1 MHHVRGGV
9 LMATD
14 PAAWHMEARADAW
27 AADLGRQDPAP
38 APAERAWQQQE
49 IRTAYEDAAHL
60 TEQPR

>member
-1 MHHVRGGV
+1 
-9 LMATD
+9 MATD
-14 PAAWHMEARADAW
+14 PTAWHMEARADAW
-27 AADLGRQDPAP
+27 AADLGQQDPAP